1 MAGNFLLSCRVDLI
15 VLSVITDFA
24 HFLCKRERGFT
35 CVSYVYSSFD
45 MTYLSDKL
53 KVSVSSV

>member
-1 MAGNFLLSCRVDLI
+1 MCISCKWQVIFFFVDLI

-24 HFLCKRERGFT
+24 HFLCKERGFT

-45 MTYLSDKL
+45 VTCQTN
-53 KVSVSSV
+53 

>member
-1 MAGNFLLSCRVDLI
+1 MADNFLLSCRVDLI

-24 HFLCKRERGFT
+24 HFLCKERGFT

-45 MTYLSDKL
+45 VTC
-53 KVSVSSV
+53 

>member
-1 MAGNFLLSCRVDLI
+1 MAGNFLLSCKVDLI

-45 MTYLSDKL
+45 VTSQTN
-53 KVSVSSV
+53 